1 MTHKMYT
8 DDATVTATV
17 LSCTSD
23 TTTDDNTDD
32 AKDAARGCRM
42 IAFQDNPLVVVVVT
56 IQEALE
62 KSLYFGVH
70 LKQVTIINYSEYSC

>member
-8 DDATVTATV
+8 YDATVTATV

-32 AKDAARGCRM
+32 AEDAARRCRM
-42 IAFQDNPLVVVVVT
+42 IAFQDNPLVVVVIT

-62 KSLYFGVH
+62 KSLHFGIH
-70 LKQVTIINYSEYSC
+70 LKPVTIINYCEYSC